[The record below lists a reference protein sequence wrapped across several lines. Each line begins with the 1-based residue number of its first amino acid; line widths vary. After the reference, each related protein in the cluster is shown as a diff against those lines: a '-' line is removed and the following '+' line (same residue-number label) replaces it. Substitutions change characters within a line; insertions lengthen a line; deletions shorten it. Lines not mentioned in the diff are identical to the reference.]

1 MTFSK
6 PFTDKEKI
14 ELLQRAVLV
23 HSFMYYELD
32 QSVLPDWKYD
42 GNSKQL
48 VELIKA
54 FPEAFRQSRYY
65 KYFHD
70 FNGST
75 GYHLTG
81 RIKKNKELYKQVYRD
96 AQLAIQLKDERMQGV
111 L

>member
-14 ELLQRAVLV
+14 ELLQRAILV

-48 VELIKA
+48 VELIKTA
-54 FPEAFRQSRYY
+54 PDAFRQSRYY
-65 KYFHD
+65 KYFYD

-75 GYHLTG
+75 GYHLTS
-81 RIKKNKELYKQVYRD
+81 RVKKDQELYKKVYRD
-96 AQLAIQLKDERMQGV
+96 AQLAIQLKYERNAEV
-111 L
+111 R

>member
-1 MTFSK
+1 MIFSK

-14 ELLQRAVLV
+14 ELLQRAILV

-42 GNSKQL
+42 ANSKQL
-48 VELIKA
+48 VELIKD

-75 GYHLTG
+75 GYHLTS
-81 RIKKNKELYKQVYRD
+81 RIKKNKELYNAVYRD
-96 AQLAIQLKDERMQGV
+96 AQLALILKEERKR
-111 L
+111 